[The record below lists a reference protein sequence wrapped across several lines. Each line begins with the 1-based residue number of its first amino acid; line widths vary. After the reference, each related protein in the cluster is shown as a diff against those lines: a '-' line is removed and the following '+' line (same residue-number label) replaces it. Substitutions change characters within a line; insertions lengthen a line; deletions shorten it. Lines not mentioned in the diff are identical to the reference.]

1 MKILDISLFMDKIV
15 LLSYYLSPLVY
26 CCIFAYSGNLSLHLQ
41 KVLKRTAKKNYIAS
55 YQKILKLK
63 TLVQCPDLAI
73 HW

>member
-1 MKILDISLFMDKIV
+1 MKILDIRLFMDKIV

-26 CCIFAYSGNLSLHLQ
+26 CIFAYSGNFSLHLQ
-41 KVLKRTAKKNYIAS
+41 KVLKRTAKKKYIAS